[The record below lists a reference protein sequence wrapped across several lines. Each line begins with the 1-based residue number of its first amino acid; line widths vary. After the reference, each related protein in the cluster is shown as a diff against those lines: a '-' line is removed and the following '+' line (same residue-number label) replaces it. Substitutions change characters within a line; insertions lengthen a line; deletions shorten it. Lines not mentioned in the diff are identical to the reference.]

1 MVRYFVET
9 MRCPVCGES
18 IALSDT
24 PTRVRCPGCET
35 QLSLRDRLC
44 PHCGT
49 YQSQP
54 ESACQRCGLSMRVRC
69 PHCESDNWQGD
80 DLCQICGTPLDT
92 LSQIT
97 KRVSTSE
104 RLRTQMAAA
113 QHVKA
118 EADAAAE
125 ARMQR
130 MLAEERAFREELQ
143 WRKAA
148 QQEHERKMLTIVLVV
163 SGILIFALLL
173 YTLITVL

>member
-18 IALSDT
+18 ITLSDI
-24 PTRVRCPGCET
+24 PTSVLCPGCET

-49 YQSQP
+49 YHSRP

-69 PHCESDNWQGD
+69 PNCERDNWQGD
-80 DLCQICGTPLDT
+80 DVCQTCGTPIDT
-92 LSQIT
+92 LSHIT
-97 KRVSTSE
+97 KRLNTAD
-104 RLRTQMAAA
+104 RLRAQMADAR
-113 QHVKA
+113 HVKA

-125 ARMQR
+125 ARMRR
-130 MLAEERAFREELQ
+130 MLAEERAFREDLQ
-143 WRKAA
+143 RRKAA
-148 QQEHERKMLTIVLVV
+148 QQEQERKMLTIVLVV